1 MSFLDRIYGAVW
13 SAPLLFLVVL
23 IGVYYT
29 ILLRG
34 IQFRYL
40 KAALLLAFKKDQ
52 GQGAGSISHFQSLMT
67 ALAATIGIGNIAGV
81 ATAITVGGV
90 GSLFWMWLTALIGMA
105 IKYAEAVLAIR
116 YRQRD
121 DQGEMVG
128 GPMYFIEK
136 GLGSK
141 PLAISFALFG
151 VIAAFGG
158 GNMLQANAVAESLFS
173 TFAVPKVLSALILSS
188 ITALTLMGGVESIAK
203 VASIVVPGMGLLYVL
218 SGSLIIALNIEQVPN
233 ALLSMVQCAFTGQ
246 AALGG
251 FAGSSLFLSLRVG
264 VSRGLMTS
272 ESGLGTAS
280 IAAAAA
286 RTDYPARQAL
296 VAMTGSFLS
305 TIVMCTITGLVLTV
319 SGVFGSVDDQ
329 GALITGAS
337 LTSLAFQKSLS
348 GGHYIVCT
356 GILFFAFT
364 TLIGW
369 AYYGEKCLEYL
380 LGTKALPLFRLLF
393 SAIVI
398 PGALLELETVWK
410 ISDIFNG
417 LMAYPNLIALIRL
430 GPIVKQETLLFLP
443 ILGGGGGSA
452 PSTPGKGTV
461 GPFANP

>member
-1 MSFLDRIYGAVW
+1 MPFLDLIYGAVW

-23 IGVYYT
+23 IGSYYT
-29 ILLRG
+29 WLLKG
-34 IQFRYL
+34 IQIRYL

-90 GSLFWMWLTALIGMA
+90 GALFWMWLTALIGMA

-116 YRQRD
+116 YRQKD

-136 GLGSK
+136 GIGSK

-173 TFAVPKVLSALILSS
+173 TFEVPKAFSALALAF
-188 ITALTLMGGVESIAK
+188 ITSLTLMGGVESIAK
-203 VASIVVPGMGLLYVL
+203 VASIAVPGMGLLYVL
-218 SGSLIIALNIEQVPN
+218 SGSLIIALNFEQVPN
-233 ALLSMVQCAFTGQ
+233 ALLTMVQSAFTGQ

-251 FAGSSLFLSLRVG
+251 FAGSTLFLALRVG

-305 TIVMCTITGLVLTV
+305 TIVMCTVTGLVLTV
-319 SGVFGSVDDQ
+319 SGVFGSVDAQ
-329 GALITGAS
+329 GILITGAS
-337 LTSLAFQKSLS
+337 LTSLAFQKSLP
-348 GGHYIVCT
+348 GGEYIVCV

-380 LGTKALPLFRLLF
+380 LGTKALPLFRLFF
-393 SAIVI
+393 SAVVI

-417 LMAYPNLIALIRL
+417 LMAYPNLLALIRL
-430 GPIVKQETLLFLP
+430 GPIVKEETLRFLP
-443 ILGGGGGSA
+443 ILQKEKQAARYLS
-452 PSTPGKGTV
+452 P
-461 GPFANP
+461 